1 MSDKSYICCDISI
14 IFFWIKQDTF
24 KQMKFINLLFVFFS
38 AEITNIGDRFMCA
51 DQFPIYR
58 MINKILGWEIQ
69 L

>member
-14 IFFWIKQDTF
+14 IFFWIKHDTF
-24 KQMKFINLLFVFFS
+24 KQMKFINLFFFS
-38 AEITNIGDRFMCA
+38 SEITNIGDRFMCG

-58 MINKILGWEIQ
+58 MINKIPGWEIQ